1 VIRLH
6 EGIAAGRNNAALV
19 TQFEDQGTPLMPDMS
34 LQQVDTFMKQEVD
47 RWRVMVKE
55 AQITV

>member
-1 VIRLH
+1 
-6 EGIAAGRNNAALV
+6 
-19 TQFEDQGTPLMPDMS
+19 MPDMS
-34 LQQVDTFMKQEVD
+34 LQQVNTFMKQEVD